1 MNDITS
7 LKKLTVFLTGATGFV
22 GSHVLLKLIQQG
34 CKVKLITR
42 RKIQINDSNKL
53 KQFIIP
59 DLEKFHEWD
68 LLLDG
73 VDCVVHCAAISHSY
87 RNDPVFE
94 KKIWAVNCH
103 ITKKIV
109 KASLQTGVKRFVFL
123 STVKVYGERSQVG
136 QFFKEDSIV
145 APTDVYALAKLEA
158 EREIKSLC
166 KGSRMEFVIIRSP
179 VVYGPGVK
187 GNINFILKLIKYR
200 CIFPKRVLNRTL

>member
-7 LKKLTVFLTGATGFV
+7 LKNLTVLTGATGFV

-68 LLLDG
+68 LLLDD

-94 KKIWAVNCH
+94 KIW
-103 ITKKIV
+103 
-109 KASLQTGVKRFVFL
+109 R
-123 STVKVYGERSQVG
+123 
-136 QFFKEDSIV
+136 
-145 APTDVYALAKLEA
+145 
-158 EREIKSLC
+158 
-166 KGSRMEFVIIRSP
+166 
-179 VVYGPGVK
+179 
-187 GNINFILKLIKYR
+187 
-200 CIFPKRVLNRTL
+200 